1 MGGHKGYTK
10 WNVTMADY
18 PQTYTTL
25 LSDPATRVVVHE
37 RENVK
42 DMECSYD
49 YMNLNGDSAHTPGEH
64 AAEYT
69 SFAKQHC
76 SWKQLPTFTFRNN
89 HKVWF
94 EFVRRTTKDAYAF
107 PSTFDWFITQPKKV
121 INGIFS
127 KFSLKTGA
135 PKEEM

>member
-1 MGGHKGYTK
+1 MG
-10 WNVTMADY
+10 
-18 PQTYTTL
+18 
-25 LSDPATRVVVHE
+25 
-37 RENVK
+37 
-42 DMECSYD
+42 
-49 YMNLNGDSAHTPGEH
+49 
-64 AAEYT
+64 
-69 SFAKQHC
+69 FAKQHC

-135 PKEEM
+135 PKEEMVLFDRKPHPMQHFRKFVASKPEAVHQVYDKPDSLDAKPDNGPNLAV